1 MKKAFFAMLL
11 LLLVSLGFAEKIT
24 ITDENY
30 SVKLLSSDN
39 METRIEYNIGSFER
53 IPVQI
58 NGETYYQVFLPKESS
73 IYEKGNPRLPKIT
86 RSIIIPDD
94 AKMDVKIIKSE
105 YVEYRMKI
113 APAKGLLTRDIDP
126 ETVPFEFSEIYN
138 KNEFYPT
145 TLSEL
150 GTPYIMRDFRGI
162 TVTVYPFTYNPQTQ
176 ILRVYTHLL
185 ISVDNI
191 GIGEVNVKNRRN
203 AGYNAYFG
211 DLYSNHFLNFDNL
224 RYESVDEHG
233 RIIVICYGQFM
244 DAMQPYV
251 DWKNQKGIET
261 DIYNVAEIG
270 SSANAIKS
278 FIQNEYDQN
287 DGLTF
292 VQLVGDAAQI
302 PTFTSGGGGAD
313 PMYSLLEGNDNYP
326 EIFVG
331 RFSAQT
337 VSEVETQVERTVY
350 YERDIIQGEWLHKGT
365 GIASSQGAGSGDN
378 GEADWQHQDVIRDE
392 LLSYTY
398 TQVDQIYDT
407 NGGSAAD
414 VANALNEGRGIV
426 NYTGHGSN
434 TSWGTTGFSNTNVN
448 NLVND
453 YKLPF
458 INSVACVNGNFT
470 TTTCFAEAWLRATN
484 NSTGAPTGAIATYM
498 SSINQ
503 SWAPPMRGQD
513 EAINLLTGTGPYEG
527 QGNQKNTIGGLWY
540 NGSCNMMDVYGTD
553 GEAMFNTWHI
563 FGDASL
569 QVRTDVPE
577 TMQISH
583 ISNIMMGMATFDVST
598 DTQNA
603 LVCLSYENQI
613 IASDYTDATGN
624 VTLVLNDLPT
634 EPVDLTLTVTAYNK
648 VTSVETVPLV
658 PAGGAYLVVHESVVN
673 SGGDEIIEFGE
684 NAVLTVSIENVG
696 SENAS
701 NVEITA
707 TTDDDYITL
716 VDDSEYLGDI
726 SADEIIDL
734 TDAFSFD
741 VANNIPN
748 EHSFSLILTMSENGR
763 ETWESVINM
772 VAYAPIINFDNVLVA
787 NDENGILDAGET
799 ADLVVNLL
807 NEGGASAENIQVT
820 LNSNDEYITVN
831 SGSSELGLLQA
842 NGSGT
847 VNFTVT
853 ASEETPIGHV
863 ADFDLIITADN
874 DYSTVANFSL
884 TIGLCLEDFESGD
897 FSNYPWEFLGM
908 ANWFISSAAYEGDFC
923 AQSGDIDN
931 SESSSISVELDVL
944 TDGEISFWKKVS
956 SENNYDYLRFFI
968 DDTEQDSWSGNVVW
982 SQSTYPVSA
991 GHHTFTWIYAKDG
1004 SVSSGSDCAWIDY
1017 IIFPAI
1023 GIPQPPQLSVNVSEL
1038 NVVMDMNETE
1048 EESFTLTNV
1057 GGGTLTYSIGVAER
1071 DLTGSY
1077 VECSAENFVPGETTT
1092 WTFNVFNGSE
1102 DNEWI
1107 TDVYIT
1113 FPSGVTVNSSTDF
1126 VGGSGGDLVSDGTTG
1141 DGVTIHWIDAN
1152 EGWGN
1157 IYPDETATAEVNVS
1171 ISAGFAGNPMHHTG
1185 PLLVR
1190 EGYIVLCPDAL
1201 GFEGRRHESLDG
1213 PSYERHM
1220 AMHYIAAGKS
1230 LAWKN
1235 ILDNRRALDSLCSRS
1250 VVDASRIGCYGHS
1263 LGSTFTWLTGPW
1275 DNRLKCMVGN
1285 CCMPSQAAMD
1295 GTAINH
1301 SFSNY
1306 IPGLN
1311 RIGDIPEYVALT
1323 APRRLHLNFG
1333 AEDALNPVEYLEK
1346 ELPRIAI
1353 LYKDAGAEDAFSWYI
1368 DSDAGHELSESMKDY
1383 MLRVFRENL

>member
-1 MKKAFFAMLL
+1 
-11 LLLVSLGFAEKIT
+11 
-24 ITDENY
+24 
-30 SVKLLSSDN
+30 
-39 METRIEYNIGSFER
+39 
-53 IPVQI
+53 
-58 NGETYYQVFLPKESS
+58 
-73 IYEKGNPRLPKIT
+73 
-86 RSIIIPDD
+86 
-94 AKMDVKIIKSE
+94 
-105 YVEYRMKI
+105 
-113 APAKGLLTRDIDP
+113 
-126 ETVPFEFSEIYN
+126 
-138 KNEFYPT
+138 
-145 TLSEL
+145 
-150 GTPYIMRDFRGI
+150 
-162 TVTVYPFTYNPQTQ
+162 
-176 ILRVYTHLL
+176 
-185 ISVDNI
+185 
-191 GIGEVNVKNRRN
+191 
-203 AGYNAYFG
+203 
-211 DLYSNHFLNFDNL
+211 
-224 RYESVDEHG
+224 
-233 RIIVICYGQFM
+233 
-244 DAMQPYV
+244 
-251 DWKNQKGIET
+251 
-261 DIYNVAEIG
+261 
-270 SSANAIKS
+270 
-278 FIQNEYDQN
+278 
-287 DGLTF
+287 
-292 VQLVGDAAQI
+292 
-302 PTFTSGGGGAD
+302 
-313 PMYSLLEGNDNYP
+313 
-326 EIFVG
+326 
-331 RFSAQT
+331 
-337 VSEVETQVERTVY
+337 
-350 YERDIIQGEWLHKGT
+350 
-365 GIASSQGAGSGDN
+365 
-378 GEADWQHQDVIRDE
+378 
-392 LLSYTY
+392 
-398 TQVDQIYDT
+398 
-407 NGGSAAD
+407 
-414 VANALNEGRGIV
+414 
-426 NYTGHGSN
+426 
-434 TSWGTTGFSNTNVN
+434 
-448 NLVND
+448 
-453 YKLPF
+453 
-458 INSVACVNGNFT
+458 
-470 TTTCFAEAWLRATN
+470 
-484 NSTGAPTGAIATYM
+484 
-498 SSINQ
+498 
-503 SWAPPMRGQD
+503 
-513 EAINLLTGTGPYEG
+513 
-527 QGNQKNTIGGLWY
+527 TIGGLWY

-624 VTLVLNDLPT
+624 VTLVLNDLPN

-658 PAGGAYLVVHESVVN
+658 PAEGAYLVVHESVVN
-673 SGGDEIIEFGE
+673 ACGDEIIEFGE

-831 SGSSELGLLQA
+831 SGSSELDLLAA

-968 DDTEQDSWSGNVVW
+968 DDAEQDAWSGEVAW
-982 SQSTYPVSA
+982 SQATYPVTA

-1057 GGGTLTYSIGVAER
+1057 GGGTLTYSIGVTER

-1092 WTFNVFNGSE
+1092 WTFDVFNGSE

-1113 FPSGVTVNSSTDF
+1113 FPSGVTVNSSSDF

-1171 ISAGFAGNPMHHTG
+1171 ISAGFAGNITLDYQIDGDQFGNDPHQINGTMTIISSG
-1185 PLLVR
+1185 SPISWINVSPYS
-1190 EGYIVLCPDAL
+1190 G
-1201 GFEGRRHESLDG
+1201 SL
-1213 PSYERHM
+1213 
-1220 AMHYIAAGKS
+1220 AAGES
-1230 LAWKN
+1230 DEIQVTFDSGELDYGTYLCN
-1235 ILDNRRALDSLCSRS
+1235 IIINDNREQTIIPVTLTIESVSSESTELPSFTAL
-1250 VVDASRIGCYGHS
+1250 
-1263 LGSTFTWLTGPW
+1263 
-1275 DNRLKCMVGN
+1275 NGN
-1285 CCMPSQAAMD
+1285 YPNPFNPV
-1295 GTAINH
+1295 TTI
-1301 SFSNY
+1301 SF
-1306 IPGLN
+1306 GLN
-1311 RIGDIPEYVALT
+1311 KNGFV
-1323 APRRLHLNFG
+1323 N
-1333 AEDALNPVEYLEK
+1333 LEIYNTKGQHVRTLINK
-1346 ELPRIAI
+1346 EMNAGYHQI
-1353 LYKDAGAEDAFSWYI
+1353 LWDGKDDNSRKVSSGIYFYK
-1368 DSDAGHELSESMKDY
+1368 MKTTRFTSTKK
-1383 MLRVFRENL
+1383 MILMK